1 MSDEFVQPVS
11 GWAGAIRRRRNGLVQ
26 RLGVGAATAML
37 TSTVLGW
44 SFCAPW
50 ILAYGVIQ
58 LIELY
63 VFAPINKHRLETM
76 SPLRSALGCVVMA
89 LNTALYCLPA
99 IPLWLVGGPMGG
111 LCATIMVL
119 ASVVYSIVNSLTSV
133 RVLVSTIAPEF
144 VYLAL
149 TPVFMMSFAASTA
162 FATAAGGAVVVFGIY
177 SVVAWQ
183 RMTQTT
189 LEAERSQTDLQTK
202 LQEARRAAA
211 SSAAFLA
218 AVGHDLRT
226 PIGAIL
232 SSAET
237 LDHGLTNKTARANSA
252 LITDAGL
259 MMKAM
264 LDDLLDHSKLN
275 AGRMTVEAADFNL
288 RVMLGQTL
296 RLWQG
301 PIRAKGLTL
310 RITGSRSIPTLVHG
324 DSMRVRQILNNLM
337 SNAVKF
343 TAKGTITLNL
353 NAWPEEP
360 SGYALL
366 IEVSDTGSGMTPAQL
381 ERLFKPFDQ
390 TATGVSAQYG
400 GTGLGLSI
408 SHDLAELMG
417 GRLTA
422 RSTAGHGA
430 QFTLAISL
438 GAALTG
444 RAEVMVDPDSA
455 RGDIAKSLVLT
466 PVAQAATALVP
477 AAPAAP
483 SEPTPVVSED
493 IIVEAAPAVET
504 EQPITSDADQ
514 DEDTDQPLRVLIV
527 DDHEINRRAIEL
539 ILTPLGCNTASAADG
554 MQALQLSQAT
564 AFDVIFMDVRMPE
577 LDGRETTRRLRAT
590 PGPNAETPVI
600 AVTAD
605 TAPEDVAACMAA
617 GMTYFVSKPL
627 TPASLLG
634 ALQQVLSQGQ
644 TDAEMGVE
652 NGTDTAAA

>member
-1 MSDEFVQPVS
+1 
-11 GWAGAIRRRRNGLVQ
+11 
-26 RLGVGAATAML
+26 ML

-44 SFCAPW
+44 GFCAPW
-50 ILAYGVIQ
+50 IVAYGVIQ
-58 LIELY
+58 LVELY
-63 VFAPINKHRLETM
+63 IFAPINQRRLEAM

-99 IPLWLVGGPMGG
+99 IPLWLIGGPMGG
-111 LCATIMVL
+111 LCATVMVL

-144 VYLAL
+144 LYLAL
-149 TPVFMMSFAASTA
+149 MPVFMISFGASMA

-189 LEAERSQTDLQTK
+189 LAAERSQTDLQTK

-237 LDHGLTNKTARANSA
+237 LDHALTTKSARANSA

-288 RVMLGQTL
+288 RTMLGQTL

-360 SGYALL
+360 GGYALL

-422 RSTAGHGA
+422 RSNAGRGS

-444 RAEVMVDPDSA
+444 RAEVLVDPDSA

-466 PVAQAATALVP
+466 PVAPLLAAPVAP
-477 AAPAAP
+477 ARAAPAPVSP
-483 SEPTPVVSED
+483 SEPTPMGIED
-493 IIVEAAPAVET
+493 IIVEAEPALKV
-504 EQPITSDADQ
+504 EQPMASDADQ
-514 DEDTDQPLRVLIV
+514 DDDADRPLRVLIV

-539 ILTPLGCNTASAADG
+539 ILTPLGCDTASAADG

-634 ALQQVLSQGQ
+634 SLQQVLSQSQ
-644 TDAEMGVE
+644 TDSETGAE
-652 NGTDTAAA
+652 TAAA